1 MMADVLMVVQAVATI
16 MAMGSLI
23 CRAGRMT
30 PATPPLVRHQ
40 HAALFAGLAL
50 SLALPPLAGK
60 VAITLG
66 VLAWLVLAAPRW
78 RYGVPPELHA
88 QSQADQLE

>member
-1 MMADVLMVVQAVATI
+1 MTPETLITIQAVATL

-30 PATPPLVRHQ
+30 PDTPATVRYQ

-50 SLALPPLAGK
+50 SLVLPALAGK
-60 VAITLG
+60 VSITLG
-66 VLAWLVLAAPRW
+66 IVAWLALSASRW
-78 RYGVPPELHA
+78 RHGVPADLQREL
-88 QSQADQLE
+88 D

>member
-1 MMADVLMVVQAVATI
+1 MVIQAVATL

-30 PATPPLVRHQ
+30 RETPAAVRHQ

-50 SLALPPLAGK
+50 SLVLPALAGK
-60 VAITLG
+60 AALTLG
-66 VLAWLVLAAPRW
+66 VLAWLALSAPRW
-78 RYGVPPELHA
+78 RHGVP
-88 QSQADQLE
+88 ADIQRDE